1 MKLASYIGTR
11 AGIYGLGNIL
21 IRLRLGGSES
31 HSEIVFEPGD
41 GPEVAALMPDG
52 SLEPDANGALWCCSS
67 VGLERLPANS
77 KRRPGRLGG
86 VRFKRI
92 VLGKSWELDSTPADA
107 LSAARWAH
115 ENQGRLYDWQSIGRY
130 LIWLLPSKASR
141 GMCSEV
147 CATMLGV
154 PEVEAHLFDPRLLR
168 VAVRHGLGST
178 PQSLVVEST

>member
-11 AGIYGLGNIL
+11 SGIFGLGNIL
-21 IRLRLGGSES
+21 IRLRLGGNES

-67 VGLERLPANS
+67 IGLERIPEWS
-77 KRRPGRLGG
+77 KRRAGHLGG

-92 VLGKSWELDSTPADA
+92 VLGGNWTLDDTRANP
-107 LSAARWAH
+107 LRAAKWAA
-115 ENQGRLYDWQSIGRY
+115 ENEGELYDWQALARFVF
-130 LIWLLPSKASR
+130 WVLPQKLSR

-154 PEVEAHLFDPRLLR
+154 PETDAYLFDPRVLR
-168 VAVRHGLGST
+168 AAVRGGL
-178 PQSLVVEST
+178 L